1 MSNEPAGEW
10 CIIGFMTTP
19 TTINDISDIVR
30 ILRERPDWLEIIR
43 GIVVGDELLSVPQE
57 LAELTQRVDGLAQR
71 VDELAQRVDE
81 LAQQVGELTQ
91 RLDEF
96 VRATNDNFRLVNER
110 LDRLETGQA
119 ELRRDFARLEGR
131 FSNFEGSDYERR
143 VRNRLVSRSVYHF
156 DLISPVIVMTQDS
169 QSAPEFNSVM
179 QRAIRSGAITRDEY
193 EDLHEAD
200 IIIKDEGDRYLLA
213 EVSITAEN
221 DDVERAVRRSQL
233 LAAVADSDVI
243 PALVSSNVPRSAT
256 RPGRCPRRQHFHHPI
271 SLTCRTASR

>member
-169 QSAPEFNSVM
+169 QSAPEFNGVM

-243 PALVSSNVPRSAT
+243 PALVSSNVPEAQRALADAHGVSIFII
-256 RPGRCPRRQHFHHPI
+256 PYP
-271 SLTCRTASR
+271 